1 MKKPKIFLYII
12 FFGVI
17 LSPGIIEIINS
28 FNDECRSLKAFLP
41 LAYHGIIVKKYIDS
55 TEHSYHTVEIRNF
68 DDPDIQKLLLDHDK
82 TGFFWKINV
91 NDTIHKKFGSDTVFI
106 YNKSGRKQYVLNF
119 DCK

>member
-12 FFGVI
+12 FFGVM
-17 LSPGIIEIINS
+17 LSPGIIEIIKSYNG
-28 FNDECRSLKAFLP
+28 ECRVLKAFLP
-41 LAYHGIIVKKYIDS
+41 FAYHGIILKKYIDS

-68 DDPDIQKLLLDHDK
+68 DDPEIQKLLLDYGK

-106 YNKSGRKQYVLNF
+106 YNKSGRKQYILKF